1 MNNEVKNT
9 TSIRFKMDK
18 RISVDSHEK
27 VRARVMNLRSNQLRL
42 MWVGDVIEI
51 FYSLFCVLLGGPS
64 IPGPAM

>member
-1 MNNEVKNT
+1 
-9 TSIRFKMDK
+9 MDK

-27 VRARVMNLRSNQLRL
+27 VKARVMNLRNNQLRL

-51 FYSLFCVLLGGPS
+51 FYSLFCVLLGNWP